1 MSTEV
6 QVKNI
11 SELTDDMFTSLHK
24 AVDDVVLHLSIVSA
38 FYKDEKDTITR
49 LEKDVRFKFRDS
61 LTKLKEG
68 LAGNFTK
75 DIAIDIFKTELKAN
89 VKSLLDEVIKHKLDV
104 KTITK
109 EQLVEPIEALKD
121 TLSNNINTEANK
133 IRLDYYLVK
142 PVGRDLLESRL
153 KRILSKPISLSN
165 NVEFSS
171 LMLLRAINMLLNK
184 LKDDIVKH
192 DTVIREILLQY
203 KNNVTVVNTTRE
215 YYKYAKINVSKHD
228 EVSTNLF
235 TSYVVDD
242 LDSAIQMLMNSIDI
256 EQVKQESNPDECNE
270 LTNLFIATNNLLPET
285 LDVLNNTIFKYYEKV
300 LDELEMELKD
310 SKDIEDYVND
320 LKLSLDK
327 LQEDLDID
335 NYDKDVEYNTIAIK
349 DKITVDKKYL
359 ISSMNISTYIKT
371 IIYFLI
377 YVNNLIN
384 NTIVELRVP
393 EPEATGDK

>member
-11 SELTDDMFTSLHK
+11 SELTYDMFTSLHK
-24 AVDDVVLHLSIVSA
+24 AVDDVVLHLTIVSA

-109 EQLVEPIEALKD
+109 EQLVEPIDALKD

-165 NVEFSS
+165 NVEFSP

-242 LDSAIQMLMNSIDI
+242 LDSAIQMLMNSIDM
-256 EQVKQESNPDECNE
+256 EQVKQDSNPDECNE
-270 LTNLFIATNNLLPET
+270 ITNLFIATNNLLPDT

-327 LQEDLDID
+327 LQENLDID

-359 ISSMNISTYIKT
+359 ISSMNISTYVKT